1 MADSALLFCS
11 CLHNA
16 GKAIN
21 LTSFFGTLGNRLLFS
36 DCSYIINHT
45 CEYVNNKPYDPQPRF
60 NSRRLTFSS
69 NQTGGWFTRKH
80 RQKPPS
86 PRSHFLLTT
95 ASQRTR
101 FPPSFPPPTPIPLP
115 DPLAHIRQSTLVR
128 LFPSP
133 SPAKPEPLHAPFCA
147 NSPIPHPTT
156 RHIPQKT
163 RPSPTLYTLHNCSTS
178 NIFKII
184 MSQVLDICTSIW
196 YNKYSKTH

>member
-1 MADSALLFCS
+1 MRSNSCSMAPSASLFCS

-36 DCSYIINHT
+36 DCSYIIKHI
-45 CEYVNNKPYDPQPRF
+45 CGYVNNKPYDPQTRF
-60 NSRRLTFSS
+60 NSRRSTFSS
-69 NQTGGWFTRKH
+69 IQTGGWFTRNY

-115 DPLAHIRQSTLVR
+115 DPLAHIRSPQLVR
-128 LFPSP
+128 LFIAP
-133 SPAKPEPLHAPFCA
+133 SPAKPESLHAPFCT
-147 NSPIPHPTT
+147 NSPTPHPTT

-184 MSQVLDICTSIW
+184 MSQVLDICTPI
-196 YNKYSKTH
+196 